1 MEYIQDIIENIRYVV
16 ANHKISDGAYAR
28 WNWQNEENT
37 RELGV
42 NPYGCADAANI
53 LYSIGDF
60 PRDPVERQCWIDTL
74 RKMQDPE
81 TGLFHEKTHHP
92 IHTTAHCAAALELFD
107 ALPAYPVYALH
118 HTLPEGGLEDFL
130 EHIEKCS
137 SCYDELATYFIV
149 HKAMQ
154 QLDEKQEDT
163 VLDFKELLE
172 EDIRKSRRYIRKK
185 KFHKAIAAVAV
196 CVLIA
201 ALVVFLVFVI
211 LELKEG
217 I

>member
-1 MEYIQDIIENIRYVV
+1 MGE
-16 ANHKISDGAYAR
+16 S
-28 WNWQNEENT
+28 
-37 RELGV
+37 
-42 NPYGCADAANI
+42 
-53 LYSIGDF
+53 
-60 PRDPVERQCWIDTL
+60 
-74 RKMQDPE
+74 
-81 TGLFHEKTHHP
+81 
-92 IHTTAHCAAALELFD
+92 AALKERKNMNCRIAEGMVNKYID
-107 ALPAYPVYALH
+107 
-118 HTLPEGGLEDFL
+118 HTLPLNDLEDFL

-154 QLDEKQEDT
+154 QLDEKREDS

-172 EDIRKSRRYIRKK
+172 EDIRKSKRYIRKK
-185 KFHKAIAAVAV
+185 KFHRAIAAVAV